1 MTTLLLE
8 KLKNKVESWKSEG
21 YPGITSETRKI
32 LNHIYKVNY
41 LYRPQKEAFETY
53 IYLKEILGNK
63 TTSDIIPSL
72 YESGRELIE
81 SLSISSEEKVDLAY
95 DPKRDEKI
103 KELIEEQY
111 GQFAYPNQVYSL
123 TMGAGKTLLMGTL
136 VMYEFILSSQYPE
149 DPRFAKNIL
158 VFAPDTT
165 IIESLKEI
173 KSFDYRIVVPKEY
186 ENVVLNIKYHYLETP
201 DTPVNLVGNYNI
213 IVSNSQKIILKKKNN
228 VLKSGQILLNEAD
241 RNKQFHKNLRR
252 EAIRRLSNL
261 AIFVDEAHH
270 SYGSNLDKTLKRTR
284 QTIKYLNE
292 EGKTPLVN
300 VVNLTGTPYVNNNL
314 ISDVV
319 YHFGLKQG
327 IEEGIL
333 KQVKFKDYDNVKSEE
348 FVSDVV
354 EEFLDR
360 YSDIMLE
367 GKLPK
372 IAFYSSN
379 IEDLQQNLRP
389 ALEKVLTSKGISID
403 TVLEYHTKKEE
414 NKEEFLKLDT
424 EESKKQFVLLVGKGT
439 EGWNVRSLVAT
450 ALYRKPTSSI
460 FVLQA
465 STRCMRSIGDNSTFA
480 TIFLSNENATILEK
494 ELQKNFAVTRAD
506 LERQD
511 TEKIDLE
518 LNILKKKKIKVKKV
532 LKEIISIKKKEPRDI
547 TLKSIEDYAYSIK
560 EGVIT
565 EGGIL
570 LDKDNKTAYIQT
582 KSKKEKKWV
591 KTSVSPYHFISNLSV
606 RTHLPCLSIKEIIE
620 TNDLKVDDMESL
632 NTNNYYDVLNLI
644 SQDITNQIFD
654 YKENKSVI
662 EEELELT
669 KNFPFKLSRDKGKS
683 KLVVYKAE
691 GDDSRLGFH
700 INPYSFDT
708 DDEKDLFFFLSE
720 TLEPNEV
727 ITDVYFTGNITDSS
741 HTDFY
746 FEYWNPTKERISRYF
761 PDFLIETSKGRFIVI
776 EVKGD
781 QERTTYQQ
789 NKEMFEKG
797 EKKIFDEVYAKEL
810 GFKDFQKENGNF
822 DYHIIFNA
830 KLQQRQKELLGKIN
844 SNIQR

>member
-1 MTTLLLE
+1 MTILLLE

-63 TTSDIIPSL
+63 TTSEIIPSL
-72 YESGRELIE
+72 YESDRELVR
-81 SLSISSEEKVDLAY
+81 SLSISAEEREDLAY
-95 DPKRDEKI
+95 DPERGRKI

-111 GQFAYPNQVYSL
+111 GQFSYPNQVYAL

-136 VMYEFILSSQYPE
+136 IMYEFILSSQYPE

-186 ENVVLNIKYHYLETP
+186 ESVILNIKYHYLETP
-201 DTPVNLVGNYNI
+201 ETPVTFVGNYNI
-213 IVSNSQKIILKKKNN
+213 IVSNSQKIILKKKSKL
-228 VLKSGQILLNEAD
+228 LKSTQFLINEKE
-241 RNKQFHKNLRR
+241 RSEQYHKNMRL
-252 EAIRRLSNL
+252 ESIRRLSNV

-284 QTIKYLNE
+284 ETIKYLHE

-300 VVNLTGTPYVNNNL
+300 VVNFTGTPYVNNKL

-319 YHFGLKQG
+319 YYFGLKQG

-333 KQVKFKDYDNVKSEE
+333 KEVKFKDYDNVKSEE
-348 FVSDVV
+348 FVSDVID
-354 EEFLDR
+354 EFLDR
-360 YSDIMLE
+360 YSNVKLE

-424 EESKKQFVLLVGKGT
+424 AESKKQFILLVGKGT

-465 STRCMRSIGDNSTFA
+465 STRCMRSIGDNSIPA
-480 TIFLSNENATILEK
+480 TIFLSNENAIILEK
-494 ELQKNFAVTRAD
+494 ELKKNFDVTRAD
-506 LERQD
+506 LERQES
-511 TEKIDLE
+511 EKVDLE
-518 LNILKKKKIKVKKV
+518 LNVLKKRKVKVNKV
-532 LKEIISIKKKEPRDI
+532 LKEIISIKKKQPKDI
-547 TLKSIEDYAYSIK
+547 ILKSIEDYASSIK

-591 KTSVSPYHFISNLSV
+591 KTSISPYHFISNLSI
-606 RTHLPCLSIKEIIE
+606 RTHLPCLTIKEIID
-620 TNDLKVDDMESL
+620 TNDLKIDDKESL
-632 NTNNYYDVLNLI
+632 NTNNYYDILNLI

-654 YKENKSVI
+654 YKENRTLI

-683 KLVVYKAE
+683 KLVIYKEE

-708 DDEKDLFFFLSE
+708 DDEKDLFLFLRE
-720 TLEPNEV
+720 VLEPREA

-746 FEYWNPTKERISRYF
+746 FEYWNPTKEKISRYF
-761 PDFLIETSKGRFIVI
+761 PDFLIETNKGRFIVI

-781 QERTTYQQ
+781 QERTTYLQ
-789 NKEMFEKG
+789 NKEMFENG

-810 GFKDFQKENGNF
+810 GFKEFQQENKNF

-830 KLQQRQKELLGKIN
+830 KMLQRQAELIRELN
-844 SNIQR
+844 LS

>member
-21 YPGITSETRKI
+21 YPGITSETRKM

-72 YESGRELIE
+72 YESDRELIE
-81 SLSISSEEKVDLAY
+81 SLSISPDEKVDLAY
-95 DPKRDEKI
+95 DPERDKKI
-103 KELIEEQY
+103 RELIEEQY
-111 GQFAYPNQVYSL
+111 GQFAYPNQVYAL

-149 DPRFAKNIL
+149 DPKFAKNIL

-201 DTPVNLVGNYNI
+201 KTPVNLIGNYNI
-213 IVSNSQKIILKKKNN
+213 IVSNSQKIILKKKNKL
-228 VLKSGQILLNEAD
+228 VKSTQILINEKE
-241 RNKQFHKNLRR
+241 RSEQYHKNVRL
-252 EAIRRLSNL
+252 ESIRRLSNV

-284 QTIKYLNE
+284 ETIKYLHK
-292 EGKTPLVN
+292 EGETPLVN
-300 VVNLTGTPYVNNNL
+300 VVNLTGTPYINNKL

-319 YHFGLKQG
+319 YYFGLKQG

-354 EEFLDR
+354 DEFLDR
-360 YSDIMLE
+360 YSNIKLE

-389 ALEKVLTSKGISID
+389 TLEKVLTSKGIPID

-414 NKEEFLKLDT
+414 SKEEFLKLDT
-424 EESKKQFVLLVGKGT
+424 EESKKQYILLVGKGT

-465 STRCMRSIGDNSTFA
+465 STRCMRSIGDNSTPA
-480 TIFLSNENATILEK
+480 TIFLSNENAEILEK

-506 LERQD
+506 LERQES
-511 TEKIDLE
+511 EKVDLE
-518 LNILKKKKIKVKKV
+518 LNVLKEKKIKIKKV
-532 LKEIISIKKKEPRDI
+532 LKEIVSIEKKEAKDI
-547 TLKSIEDYAYSIK
+547 TLKSIDDYISDIK
-560 EGVIT
+560 ESVIT

-570 LDKDNKTAYIQT
+570 LDKDSKTAYIQS
-582 KSKKEKKWV
+582 KSKKEKKWE
-591 KTSVSPYHFISNLSV
+591 KSSISPYHLISNLSIK
-606 RTHLPCLSIKEIIE
+606 THLPCLSIKEILGNNDFKIDDIE
-620 TNDLKVDDMESL
+620 KL
-632 NTNNYYDVLNLI
+632 NTNNYHDVLNLI
-644 SQDITNQIFD
+644 SQDITNQIFE

-669 KNFPFKLSRDKGKS
+669 KKSSFKLSRDKGKS
-683 KLVVYKAE
+683 KLIVYKE
-691 GDDSRLGFH
+691 DCDGSRLGFH

-708 DDEKDLFFFLSE
+708 DDEKDLFLFLSE

-810 GFKDFQKENGNF
+810 GFKDFQQENKNF

-844 SNIQR
+844 SNL

>member
-1 MTTLLLE
+1 M
-8 KLKNKVESWKSEG
+8 
-21 YPGITSETRKI
+21 
-32 LNHIYKVNY
+32 
-41 LYRPQKEAFETY
+41 
-53 IYLKEILGNK
+53 
-63 TTSDIIPSL
+63 
-72 YESGRELIE
+72 
-81 SLSISSEEKVDLAY
+81 
-95 DPKRDEKI
+95 
-103 KELIEEQY
+103 
-111 GQFAYPNQVYSL
+111 
-123 TMGAGKTLLMGTL
+123 
-136 VMYEFILSSQYPE
+136 
-149 DPRFAKNIL
+149 
-158 VFAPDTT
+158 
-165 IIESLKEI
+165 
-173 KSFDYRIVVPKEY
+173 
-186 ENVVLNIKYHYLETP
+186 
-201 DTPVNLVGNYNI
+201 
-213 IVSNSQKIILKKKNN
+213 
-228 VLKSGQILLNEAD
+228 
-241 RNKQFHKNLRR
+241 
-252 EAIRRLSNL
+252 
-261 AIFVDEAHH
+261 
-270 SYGSNLDKTLKRTR
+270 
-284 QTIKYLNE
+284 NE

-354 EEFLDR
+354 DEFLER
-360 YSDIMLE
+360 YSDVKLE

-424 EESKKQFVLLVGKGT
+424 EESKKQFILLVGKGT

-465 STRCMRSIGDNSTFA
+465 STRCMRSIGDNSTPA

-511 TEKIDLE
+511 TEKFDLE
-518 LNILKKKKIKVKKV
+518 LNVLKKKKVKVRKV
-532 LKEIISIKKKEPRDI
+532 LKEIVSIEKKEPKDI
-547 TLKSIEDYAYSIK
+547 TLKSIDDYASDIK
-560 EGVIT
+560 ESVIT

-570 LDKDNKTAYIQT
+570 LDKDSKTAYIQT
-582 KSKKEKKWV
+582 KAKKEKKWE
-591 KTSVSPYHFISNLSV
+591 KSSISPYHLISNLSIK
-606 RTHLPCLSIKEIIE
+606 THLPCMSIKEILENNDFKMDDIE
-620 TNDLKVDDMESL
+620 KL
-632 NTNNYYDVLNLI
+632 NTKNYHDILNLI
-644 SQDITNQIFD
+644 SQDITNQIFE

-683 KLVVYKAE
+683 KLVVYKA

-708 DDEKDLFFFLSE
+708 DDEKDLFLFLSE
-720 TLEPNEV
+720 TLEPKEV
-727 ITDVYFTGNITDSS
+727 ITDIYFTGNITDSS

-746 FEYWNPTKERISRYF
+746 FEYWNPTKEKISRYF

-810 GFKDFQKENGNF
+810 DLK
-822 DYHIIFNA
+822 IFS
-830 KLQQRQKELLGKIN
+830 KRIR
-844 SNIQR
+844 I

>member
-8 KLKNKVESWKSEG
+8 KLKNKVESWKLEG

-53 IYLKEILGNK
+53 VYIKEILGNK

-72 YESGRELIE
+72 YESDRELIE
-81 SLSISSEEKVDLAY
+81 SLTISPDEKVDLAY
-95 DPKRDEKI
+95 DPERDKKI
-103 KELIEEQY
+103 KKLIEEQY
-111 GQFAYPNQVYSL
+111 GQFAYPNQVYAL

-213 IVSNSQKIILKKKNN
+213 IVSNSQKIILKKKTKLIN
-228 VLKSGQILLNEAD
+228 STQLLINEKV
-241 RNKQFHKNLRR
+241 RNENFHKNQRL
-252 EAIRRLSNL
+252 ETIRRLSNL
-261 AIFVDEAHH
+261 AIFVDESHH
-270 SYGSNLDKTLKRTR
+270 SYGSNLDQTLKRTR

-314 ISDVV
+314 INDVV

-354 EEFLDR
+354 DEFLDR
-360 YSDIMLE
+360 YHDVMLE

-389 ALEKVLTSKGISID
+389 ALEKVLTSKGLPID
-403 TVLEYHTKKEE
+403 KILEYHTKKEE

-424 EESKKQFVLLVGKGT
+424 EESKKQFILLVGKGT

-465 STRCMRSIGDNSTFA
+465 STRCMRSIGDNSTPA

-518 LNILKKKKIKVKKV
+518 LNVLKKKKVKVRKV
-532 LKEIISIKKKEPRDI
+532 LKEIISIEKKEPKDI
-547 TLKSIEDYAYSIK
+547 TLKSIDDYASDIK
-560 EGVIT
+560 ESVIT

-570 LDKDNKTAYIQT
+570 LDKDSKTAYIQT
-582 KSKKEKKWV
+582 KARKEKKWE
-591 KTSVSPYHFISNLSV
+591 KSSISPYHLISNLSIK
-606 RTHLPCLSIKEIIE
+606 THLPCMIIKEILENNDFKMDDIE
-620 TNDLKVDDMESL
+620 KL
-632 NTNNYYDVLNLI
+632 NTKNYHDILNLI
-644 SQDITNQIFD
+644 SQDITSQIFD

-669 KNFPFKLSRDKGKS
+669 KNFPFKLSREKGKS

-700 INPYSFDT
+700 IDPYSFDT

-720 TLEPNEV
+720 TLEPKEV

-746 FEYWNPTKERISRYF
+746 FEY
-761 PDFLIETSKGRFIVI
+761 
-776 EVKGD
+776 
-781 QERTTYQQ
+781 
-789 NKEMFEKG
+789 
-797 EKKIFDEVYAKEL
+797 
-810 GFKDFQKENGNF
+810 
-822 DYHIIFNA
+822 
-830 KLQQRQKELLGKIN
+830 
-844 SNIQR
+844 

>member
-8 KLKNKVESWKSEG
+8 KLKNKVESWKLEG

-53 IYLKEILGNK
+53 IYIKEILGNK
-63 TTSDIIPSL
+63 TTSDIIPFL
-72 YESGRELIE
+72 YESDRELIE
-81 SLSISSEEKVDLAY
+81 SLAISSDEKVDLAY
-95 DPKRDEKI
+95 DPERDKKI

-111 GQFAYPNQVYSL
+111 GQFAYPNQVYAL

-314 ISDVV
+314 INDVV

-348 FVSDVV
+348 FVSDVID
-354 EEFLDR
+354 EFLDR
-360 YSDIMLE
+360 YSDVKLE

-403 TVLEYHTKKEE
+403 KILEYHTKKEE

-424 EESKKQFVLLVGKGT
+424 EESKKQFILLVGKGT

-465 STRCMRSIGDNSTFA
+465 STRCMRSIGDNSTPA

-494 ELQKNFAVTRAD
+494 ELQKNFGVTRAD

-518 LNILKKKKIKVKKV
+518 LNVLKKKKVKVRKV
-532 LKEIISIKKKEPRDI
+532 LKEIVNIEKKEPKDI
-547 TLKSIEDYAYSIK
+547 TLKSIDDYASDIK
-560 EGVIT
+560 ESVIT

-570 LDKDNKTAYIQT
+570 LDKDSKTAYIQT
-582 KSKKEKKWV
+582 KAKKEKKWE
-591 KTSVSPYHFISNLSV
+591 KSSISPYHLISNLSIK
-606 RTHLPCLSIKEIIE
+606 THLPCMSIKEILENNDFKMDDIE
-620 TNDLKVDDMESL
+620 KL
-632 NTNNYYDVLNLI
+632 NTKNYHDILNLI
-644 SQDITNQIFD
+644 SQDITNQIFE

-708 DDEKDLFFFLSE
+708 DDEKDLFLFLSE

-789 NKEMFEKG
+789 NKEMYEKG

-810 GFKDFQKENGNF
+810 GFKDFQQENKNF

-844 SNIQR
+844 SNV